1 MDDNFNN
8 DQEQFK
14 NTGPTQDTATPDVN
28 DNNINNFKMDDRGN
42 VHRDK
47 SGGMVVTATS
57 SRTFLIIGWVSA
69 ALAAFVSPWFAIAG
83 IVFGVLANRQARG
96 SGTAVIITNVVLAA
110 INLIF
115 GFVII
120 MTIRR
125 MLIGY

>member
-8 DQEQFK
+8 EDQFK
-14 NTGPTQDTATPDVN
+14 NTGPTQDPGTPEVN
-28 DNNINNFKMDDRGN
+28 DSNIDNFKMDDRGN

-47 SGGMVVTATS
+47 GGGMAMTAAS
-57 SRTFLIIGWVSA
+57 SRTFLVIGWISA

-96 SGTAVIITNVVLAA
+96 SGTAVIVTNVVLAA

-115 GFVII
+115 GFII
-120 MTIRR
+120 IATIRR